1 MDQKAIQQFAARI
14 IEQPESEV
22 LEFKEAKTNFKTADI
37 GRYFSALSNEAN
49 LQGASS
55 AWLVFG
61 VRDDRTICGTAYR
74 QESGSESLG
83 LQRLKREIPNETNNR
98 ITFRAIYETQLE
110 GKRIILFEI
119 PAATRGIPT
128 LWAGSAYSREHE
140 SLVPLSLSKIDEIR
154 SQPPL
159 EWGKLIAEL
168 DGVELDIESLNI
180 VRQKMR
186 ARYGDR
192 ENLINDITDEELLD
206 KCGLTLRGKITNTAL
221 MLIGQRSEKFLFD
234 GPTPTLTWTLYEGD
248 NVERAYE
255 HIRPPFIRGI
265 DEVLSKIRNERIRI
279 MDNYETL
286 LPTELTEYDAWSLRE
301 LIGNAIAHQD
311 YSQGRRVHI
320 EEFSDRIVIM
330 NEGSFIPETIEK
342 ALEPGYK
349 PPRYRN
355 PFLCEAMLHIGM
367 LDQNAMGIRAVFEA
381 CRRRHMPLPT
391 YDLTDPN
398 RVKVTLF
405 NHEIDPVYGQILQAN
420 PELPM
425 SEIVLLDKVQKY
437 MALSEEEIHKVI
449 ADGFARYGRDD
460 VLELIAPYVVDSDIF
475 PDNQAVRNAQL
486 AVGNNLLREA
496 IIEILHSGSKSRNV
510 IVDAL
515 QEEWSNVYES
525 QAKLASK
532 VYRTLAAMERQG
544 IVQSEGNTRARIWS
558 LRK

>member
-1 MDQKAIQQFAARI
+1 MDQKAIQQLAARI
-14 IEQPESEV
+14 IEQPESEI
-22 LEFKEAKTNFKTADI
+22 LEFKEAKATYKTADI

-49 LQGASS
+49 LQGASC

-61 VRDDRTICGTAYR
+61 VRDDGTVCGTAYR

-140 SLVPLSLSKIDEIR
+140 NLVPLSLSKIDEIR

-159 EWGKLIAEL
+159 EWGKLIAEV
-168 DGVELDIESLNI
+168 DDAELDIESLNV

-192 ENLINDITDEELLD
+192 ESLINDVTDEELLD

-255 HIRPPFIRGI
+255 HVRPPFVRGI

-286 LPTELTEYDAWSLRE
+286 LPTELTEYDPWSLRE

-311 YSQGRRVHI
+311 YSQGRRVHV
-320 EEFSDRIVIM
+320 EEFPDRIVVM
-330 NEGSFIPETIEK
+330 NEGSFIPGTIEK

-367 LDQNAMGIRAVFEA
+367 LDQNAMGIRAVFET
-381 CRRRHMPLPT
+381 CRQRHMPLPT

-405 NHEIDPVYGQILQAN
+405 NHEINSVYGQILHAY
-420 PELPM
+420 PELPLTT
-425 SEIVLLDKVQKY
+425 VLLLDKIQKN
-437 MALSEEEIHKVI
+437 MPLSSEETCNIV
-449 ADGFARYGRDD
+449 ADGFARYRYNGS
-460 VLELIAPYVVDSDIF
+460 LELVFPESFDKIKGSYDRRMVTQARTPAPSSI
-475 PDNQAVRNAQL
+475 
-486 AVGNNLLREA
+486 REM
-496 IIEILHSGSKSRNV
+496 ILEILHDGPKSRNE
-510 IVDAL
+510 IVDIL
-515 QEEWSNVYES
+515 QRQERVASKS
-525 QAKLASK
+525 QVQLASK
-532 VYRTLAAMERQG
+532 VYRTLVAMESEGVVRA
-544 IVQSEGNTRARIWS
+544 EGNTRARLWR
-558 LRK
+558 L